1 MQSTWPSYL
10 DSRLQVKVM
19 GFTLELRVSCIAPE
33 PFQQFSLK
41 FTQMFL
47 SVQQCAEPMT
57 LLRRLKVK
65 VTLQGHVIYPSI
77 FVCSI
82 SP

>member
-10 DSRLQVKVM
+10 DSRLQVKVK
-19 GFTLELRVSCIAPE
+19 GFTLELLVSCISPE

-65 VTLQGHVIYPSI
+65 VTLQGK
-77 FVCSI
+77 
-82 SP
+82 